1 MIYQASALDSQSF
14 LSEETEVECYA
25 AAASILRGDYGPGGC
40 DDIMGESIFG
50 GDMGHWWW
58 WWCVSTWGFPSAWGR
73 TRSQDKKKI
82 SEGIRGFNSESSAG
96 LWTVSIICTNCYH
109 TDPGL
114 SGTTLSI
121 SSTAFIS
128 HSGATSGY
136 TDSSEAINEK
146 TISSN
151 KVRRLFPK
159 SSEKLDIKC
168 NFVRRVGQESLVHG
182 VKILNERVSMIT
194 VGHYRSNDKTQ
205 KWRSHSDA
213 QTYWDVS
220 VPSALCFILLKTNVF
235 CLRSHQLKC
244 LLKWR
249 TVTCFLFVT
258 LYINV
263 LIISVG
269 YT

>member
-1 MIYQASALDSQSF
+1 MLRLHLF
-14 LSEETEVECYA
+14 SEVTTA
-25 AAASILRGDYGPGGC
+25 RGDVMTSWESLYLEAIWATDDDDDAWAPEASRPHEGGQEAK
-40 DDIMGESIFG
+40 I
-50 GDMGHWWW
+50 
-58 WWCVSTWGFPSAWGR
+58 
-73 TRSQDKKKI
+73 KKI
-82 SEGIRGFNSESSAG
+82 SEGIRGFNSESSTG

-168 NFVRRVGQESLVHG
+168 NFVRRVGQESRVHG
-182 VKILNERVSMIT
+182 VKILNERVSVIT
-194 VGHYRSNDKTQ
+194 VGHYRSTDKTQ

-220 VPSALCFILLKTNVF
+220 VLSALCFILLKTNVL
-235 CLRSHQLKC
+235 CLCSHQIKC
-244 LLKWR
+244 LLKRR

>member
-14 LSEETEVECYA
+14 LSEETEGECYA

-73 TRSQDKKKI
+73 TRSQDKKKYLKA
-82 SEGIRGFNSESSAG
+82 SEVLTPSRRPVCGRSQSFVQTAITRTQAYLERP
-96 LWTVSIICTNCYH
+96 Y
-109 TDPGL
+109 L
-114 SGTTLSI
+114 SPPQP
-121 SSTAFIS
+121 
-128 HSGATSGY
+128 
-136 TDSSEAINEK
+136 
-146 TISSN
+146 
-151 KVRRLFPK
+151 LFPTVEPPAVTLTAAK
-159 SSEKLDIKC
+159 QSMRKQFPPTRSGGCFLNHLKNWIS
-168 NFVRRVGQESLVHG
+168 NVTFRRVGQESRVHG

-194 VGHYRSNDKTQ
+194 VGHYRSTDKTQ
-205 KWRSHSDA
+205 KWRSHDA

-220 VPSALCFILLKTNVF
+220 VPSALCFILLKTNVL
-235 CLRSHQLKC
+235 CLCSHQLKC

>member
-14 LSEETEVECYA
+14 LSEETEGECYA

-73 TRSQDKKKI
+73 TRSQDKKKYLKA
-82 SEGIRGFNSESSAG
+82 SEVLTPSRWPVCGRSQSFVQTAITRTQAYLERP
-96 LWTVSIICTNCYH
+96 Y
-109 TDPGL
+109 L
-114 SGTTLSI
+114 SPPQP
-121 SSTAFIS
+121 
-128 HSGATSGY
+128 
-136 TDSSEAINEK
+136 
-146 TISSN
+146 
-151 KVRRLFPK
+151 LFPTVEPPAVTLTAAK
-159 SSEKLDIKC
+159 QSMRKQFPPTRSGGCFLNHLKNWIS
-168 NFVRRVGQESLVHG
+168 NVTFRRVGQESRVHG

-194 VGHYRSNDKTQ
+194 VGHYRSTDKTQ
-205 KWRSHSDA
+205 MWRSHDA

-220 VPSALCFILLKTNVF
+220 VPSALCFILLKTNVL
-235 CLRSHQLKC
+235 CLRSHQIKC
-244 LLKWR
+244 LLKRR
-249 TVTCFLFVT
+249 TVTCFIFVT

>member
-1 MIYQASALDSQSF
+1 MLRLHLF
-14 LSEETEVECYA
+14 SEVTTA
-25 AAASILRGDYGPGGC
+25 RGDVMTSWESLYLEAIWATDDDDDAWAPEASRPHEGGQEAK
-40 DDIMGESIFG
+40 I
-50 GDMGHWWW
+50 
-58 WWCVSTWGFPSAWGR
+58 
-73 TRSQDKKKI
+73 KKKI

-182 VKILNERVSMIT
+182 VKILNERVSVIT
-194 VGHYRSNDKTQ
+194 VGHYRSTDKTQ
-205 KWRSHSDA
+205 MWRSHDA

-220 VPSALCFILLKTNVF
+220 VPSALCFILLKTNVL
-235 CLRSHQLKC
+235 CLRSHQIKC
-244 LLKWR
+244 LLKRR

>member
-73 TRSQDKKKI
+73 TRSQDKKKYRKA
-82 SEGIRGFNSESSAG
+82 SEVLTPSRRPVCGRSQSFVQTAITRTQAYLERP
-96 LWTVSIICTNCYH
+96 Y
-109 TDPGL
+109 L
-114 SGTTLSI
+114 SPPQP
-121 SSTAFIS
+121 
-128 HSGATSGY
+128 
-136 TDSSEAINEK
+136 
-146 TISSN
+146 
-151 KVRRLFPK
+151 LFPTVEPPAVTLTAAK
-159 SSEKLDIKC
+159 QSMRKQFPPTRSGGCFLNHLKNWIS
-168 NFVRRVGQESLVHG
+168 NVTFRRVGQESLVHG